1 MAANPMMRSQQE
13 SEAHLKRKGWGT
25 LILTG
30 LTLALASVAPNIFPA
45 AEAGYDSMSA
55 LAKYWLIPSIIGLA
69 AIALLTRKGNP
80 LISRSIAWGALS
92 GGIATTVLEAVRI
105 TGFHLGYMPGSLPKL
120 MGVLLLNRFMLGP
133 DLASNLAGWAYHFWN
148 GAAFGIIFV
157 LLVGTK
163 RIWAGL
169 PYALAIAVGF
179 MLSPVVR
186 SLGVGYFGLQF
197 SVGFPV
203 VVFLAHIGYG
213 LTLGWLAHR
222 SLGFQPSTVL
232 RGIRFVFGRTTQED
246 RATRAQG

>member
-1 MAANPMMRSQQE
+1 MGSQRE
-13 SEAHLKRKGWGT
+13 SEANLKRTGWGT
-25 LILTG
+25 LILGG

-45 AEAGYDSMSA
+45 AEAGYSSMST

-69 AIALLTRKGNP
+69 VIALLTRKRNP

-92 GGIATTVLEAVRI
+92 GGIATIALEVVRI
-105 TGFHLGYMPGSLPKL
+105 IGFHLGYMPGSLPKL

-133 DLASNLAGWAYHFWN
+133 NLASDLAGWGYHFWN

-157 LLVGTK
+157 LFVGTK
-163 RIWAGL
+163 RIWAAL

-179 MLSPVVR
+179 MVSPVVR
-186 SLGVGYFGLQF
+186 SLGIGYFGLQF

-222 SLGFQPSTVL
+222 FLGSQPSTVL
-232 RGIRFVFGRTTQED
+232 WSTRFVFGRTARED
-246 RATRAQG
+246 RAAASSDNRNNRA